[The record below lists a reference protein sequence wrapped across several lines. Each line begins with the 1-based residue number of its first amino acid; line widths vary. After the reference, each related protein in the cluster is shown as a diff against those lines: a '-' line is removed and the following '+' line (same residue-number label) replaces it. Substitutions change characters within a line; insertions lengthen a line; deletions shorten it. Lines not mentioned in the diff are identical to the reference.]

1 MIVARLEDIPE
12 PSRSNIT
19 VLECNRQDAT
29 PFVSGPP
36 LSERRVAV
44 VSSAALFPRDG
55 IPFAPGS
62 AEFRELP
69 SWLPTS
75 EILMSHVSINFDRT
89 GWQRDIN
96 VVYPIER
103 LRELA
108 SERVIGSVADVH
120 FAVMGSTDPKLMQE
134 TADSIAARMKRDR
147 IDAVLFS
154 PV

>member
-1 MIVARLEDIPE
+1 LARIEDIPQ
-12 PSRSNIT
+12 PTRDN
-19 VLECNRQDAT
+19 VVALECTSLEAR

-36 LSERRVAV
+36 LSQRRVSI
-44 VSSAALFPRDG
+44 VSSAALFARGDA
-55 IPFAPGS
+55 PFQPGS

-69 SWLPTS
+69 ASLAAD
-75 EILMSHVSINFDRT
+75 EILMSHVSINYDRT

-96 VVYPIER
+96 TIFPIDR

-108 SERVIGSVADVH
+108 AEGVIGSVADVN
-120 FAVMGSTDPKLMQE
+120 FSVMGSTDPKLMEE
-134 TADSIAARMKRDR
+134 TADSISARMKRDR

>member
-1 MIVARLEDIPE
+1 MARIEDIYQPTRDNIVA
-12 PSRSNIT
+12 
-19 VLECNRQDAT
+19 LECTSLEAR

-36 LSERRVAV
+36 LKERRVAILT
-44 VSSAALFPRDG
+44 SAALVPRG
-55 IPFAPGS
+55 APPFMPGS

-69 SWLPTS
+69 ESLPTGD
-75 EILMSHVSINFDRT
+75 ILMSHVSINYDRT

-96 VVYPIER
+96 VAYPIDR

-108 SERVIGSVADVH
+108 ADGTIGSVADGH
-120 FAVMGSTDPKLMQE
+120 FSVMGSTDPKLMEE
-134 TADSIAARMKRDR
+134 TADSISARMKRDR